1 MREQNDLYLLR
12 YTKML
17 TDTFGYR
24 AALSDVTAAIGKGA
38 LHFDDLRERDTLSDT
53 DAAFFAEFTDV
64 VRSLRAI
71 VAHPHLRMEQREVV
85 KGLYGAYRADAG
97 TVRDTCRDGRNFS
110 RGADG
115 KMRPDRI
122 HTYES
127 EETFDIYEN
136 RFIAA
141 AIDALIRLL
150 SMKAD
155 EFFGRASELG
165 KTVGDRALSM
175 SDVAALSSFDPF
187 FAGDANEKQKNTVRR
202 PLLSSGDG
210 PVIDYLQN
218 MIVLRTRLYRL
229 CHTAFYR
236 VCRRE
241 STAQLSA
248 LRATNILLHD
258 ARYNAVYRFYIKHL
272 LSPDGKEK
280 AETLAPLYANYC
292 FFRTLSAL
300 CRLGFSVADPR
311 AEIVCTNGVYIG
323 KDLALRRGALLVT
336 LATDDARGMTATVAL
351 LPAGEHALK
360 HTESYPA
367 ASYYFIYL
375 PEPPSPMDTEER
387 DRYAGTLIEGK
398 RNEGYTDAYVMT
410 TYALAQQNRIVP
422 MVPFRERID
431 ANAESMWKEIL
442 FFTEGSPVI
451 YTRKCP
457 VCGSF
462 NLDTEDRQSYTC
474 LDCNSH
480 YLVLAYGR
488 GKNSRDILWLQ
499 RVESRKKRL

>member
-1 MREQNDLYLLR
+1 
-12 YTKML
+12 
-17 TDTFGYR
+17 
-24 AALSDVTAAIGKGA
+24 
-38 LHFDDLRERDTLSDT
+38 
-53 DAAFFAEFTDV
+53 
-64 VRSLRAI
+64 
-71 VAHPHLRMEQREVV
+71 
-85 KGLYGAYRADAG
+85 
-97 TVRDTCRDGRNFS
+97 
-110 RGADG
+110 
-115 KMRPDRI
+115 
-122 HTYES
+122 
-127 EETFDIYEN
+127 
-136 RFIAA
+136 
-141 AIDALIRLL
+141 
-150 SMKAD
+150 
-155 EFFGRASELG
+155 
-165 KTVGDRALSM
+165 
-175 SDVAALSSFDPF
+175 
-187 FAGDANEKQKNTVRR
+187 
-202 PLLSSGDG
+202 
-210 PVIDYLQN
+210 
-218 MIVLRTRLYRL
+218 
-229 CHTAFYR
+229 
-236 VCRRE
+236 
-241 STAQLSA
+241 
-248 LRATNILLHD
+248 
-258 ARYNAVYRFYIKHL
+258 
-272 LSPDGKEK
+272 
-280 AETLAPLYANYC
+280 
-292 FFRTLSAL
+292 
-300 CRLGFSVADPR
+300 
-311 AEIVCTNGVYIG
+311 
-323 KDLALRRGALLVT
+323 
-336 LATDDARGMTATVAL
+336 MTATVAL